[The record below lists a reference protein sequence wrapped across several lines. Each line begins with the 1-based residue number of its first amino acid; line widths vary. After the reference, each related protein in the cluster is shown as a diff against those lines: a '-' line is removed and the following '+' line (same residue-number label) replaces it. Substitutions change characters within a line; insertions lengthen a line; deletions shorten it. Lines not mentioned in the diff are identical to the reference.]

1 MQFFYWWNSWS
12 DWHFLFSLLSLD
24 DGAQLNLLKKAKRD
38 LEQQLNELQEE
49 LDDTYAEQ
57 QAAEQSRDRLQV
69 QNERDRQQFAR
80 DRESKDQEMEDL
92 RHGFQKRIK
101 QLEVQVEEEAD
112 ERTRANNQRK
122 EAEQKLQ
129 VKIFSM

>member
-1 MQFFYWWNSWS
+1 
-12 DWHFLFSLLSLD
+12 
-24 DGAQLNLLKKAKRD
+24 
-38 LEQQLNELQEE
+38 
-49 LDDTYAEQ
+49 
-57 QAAEQSRDRLQV
+57 
-69 QNERDRQQFAR
+69 
-80 DRESKDQEMEDL
+80 MEDL

-129 VKIFSM
+129 VKIFKFKSLDIYRQFLS

>member
-1 MQFFYWWNSWS
+1 
-12 DWHFLFSLLSLD
+12 
-24 DGAQLNLLKKAKRD
+24 
-38 LEQQLNELQEE
+38 
-49 LDDTYAEQ
+49 
-57 QAAEQSRDRLQV
+57 
-69 QNERDRQQFAR
+69 
-80 DRESKDQEMEDL
+80 MEDL

>member
-1 MQFFYWWNSWS
+1 
-12 DWHFLFSLLSLD
+12 
-24 DGAQLNLLKKAKRD
+24 
-38 LEQQLNELQEE
+38 
-49 LDDTYAEQ
+49 
-57 QAAEQSRDRLQV
+57 
-69 QNERDRQQFAR
+69 
-80 DRESKDQEMEDL
+80 MEDL

-129 VKIFSM
+129 VKIFKFNIDICKSLDIHRQILK

>member
-1 MQFFYWWNSWS
+1 
-12 DWHFLFSLLSLD
+12 
-24 DGAQLNLLKKAKRD
+24 
-38 LEQQLNELQEE
+38 
-49 LDDTYAEQ
+49 
-57 QAAEQSRDRLQV
+57 
-69 QNERDRQQFAR
+69 
-80 DRESKDQEMEDL
+80 MEDL

-129 VKIFSM
+129 VKIFKFKSLDIYRQFLSWFFLGITNNYSGP